1 MIKRKKK
8 SKEQIEENRKNI
20 EAQNEFFLRI
30 WKKRKHYSEVS
41 GVFLGHTPLTIYFH
55 HLLSKSKYPD
65 LRFDEENII
74 LLTGDEHSTVEMNKD
89 KYEEVNKRREKLLE
103 KYG

>member
-1 MIKRKKK
+1 VIKRRKK
-8 SKEQIEENRKNI
+8 SKEEIAQNKANI

-41 GVFLGHTPLTIYFH
+41 GAFLGHTPLSIFFH
-55 HLLSKSKYPD
+55 HLLPKSKYPD
-65 LRFDEENII
+65 LRFEEENII
-74 LLTGDEHSTVEMNKD
+74 LLTGDEHTSVEMNMY
-89 KYEEVNKRREKLLE
+89 KYEEINKRREKLLE